1 MDTMLLPVQPAELI
15 ASSRDAIDA
24 IKTAAGLTDS
34 QFAALC
40 MPMIRTYAEHVQN
53 LPLTAS
59 AFGSPR
65 GAWEFGLTA
74 TMVAYRY
81 AGTVVFY
88 PSLGSEERRL
98 LEPQCRYMAFVATLS
113 SALAIV
119 TESGILV
126 SGDDVY
132 HPLSVAD
139 NLFNWLSTH
148 RGSQFKWRSPV
159 APISPQAGAAIAAH
173 FVPRRLL
180 TNFDLR
186 AVLMM
191 YDAINPQKT
200 TNGVESTLA
209 RVVRQAIQGVL
220 DHHKSKQAGTFQTE
234 PIQQRVSVMEAEG
247 VAKKMIAVANPT
259 ILVNPLEMQTTAATT
274 DTNESAPLASSTVHL
289 DSKTEPASGPR
300 SSHRV
305 STDSAADGTSIPT
318 EKNSA
323 QQPLSLSD
331 EDALEKLAR
340 SHKVLREWFNAL
352 KQHAQFPVL
361 KDQLVMDDK
370 GIEVPVSMLGMF
382 GVSGA
387 SIRKMMDDAGLIL
400 RRSENAR
407 GIILHPGLRNH
418 FISQ

>member
-1 MDTMLLPVQPAELI
+1 MLLPVQPAELI
-15 ASSRDAIDA
+15 ASSREAIDA

-59 AFGSPR
+59 AFGSSR

-88 PSLGSEERRL
+88 PTLGSEDRRL
-98 LEPQCRYMAFVATLS
+98 LEPQCRYMAFLATLS

-126 SGDDVY
+126 CGDDVY

-148 RGSQFKWRSPV
+148 KGSQFKWRSPV

-220 DHHKSKQAGTFQTE
+220 DHHKAKQAGQFQAE
-234 PIQQRVSVMEAEG
+234 PIQQRVSVMEAE
-247 VAKKMIAVANPT
+247 VLAKKMIAVANPT
-259 ILVNPLEMQTTAATT
+259 ILVNPLEMPTTSPAA
-274 DTNESAPLASSTVHL
+274 NPNQSAPLASSTEHPEAPT
-289 DSKTEPASGPR
+289 DAASGQA
-300 SSHRV
+300 SSHR
-305 STDSAADGTSIPT
+305 TNTALTQDGTSIPP

-331 EDALEKLAR
+331 EDAREKLAR
-340 SHKVLREWFNAL
+340 SHKVLREWFSAL
-352 KQHAQFPVL
+352 KQHAQFAVL
-361 KDQLVMDDK
+361 KDQLVMDAH

-407 GIILHPGLRNH
+407 GIILHPGLRDH

>member
-1 MDTMLLPVQPAELI
+1 MLLPVQPAELI
-15 ASSRDAIDA
+15 ASSREAIDA

-59 AFGSPR
+59 AFGSSR

-88 PSLGSEERRL
+88 PTLGSEDRRL
-98 LEPQCRYMAFVATLS
+98 LEPQCRYMAFLATLS

-126 SGDDVY
+126 CGDDVY

-148 RGSQFKWRSPV
+148 KGSQFKWRSPV

-220 DHHKSKQAGTFQTE
+220 DHHKAKQAGQFQAE
-234 PIQQRVSVMEAEG
+234 PIQQRVSVMEAE
-247 VAKKMIAVANPT
+247 VLAKKMIAVANPT
-259 ILVNPLEMQTTAATT
+259 ILVNPLEMPTTSPAA
-274 DTNESAPLASSTVHL
+274 NPNQSAPLASSTEHPEAPT
-289 DSKTEPASGPR
+289 DAASGQA
-300 SSHRV
+300 SSHR
-305 STDSAADGTSIPT
+305 TNTPLTQDGTSIPP

-331 EDALEKLAR
+331 EDAREKLAR
-340 SHKVLREWFNAL
+340 SHKVLREWFSAL
-352 KQHAQFPVL
+352 KQHAQFAVL
-361 KDQLVMDDK
+361 KDQLVMDAH

-407 GIILHPGLRNH
+407 GIILHPGLRDH